1 MCYPFF
7 QKAGAAMNKNIILLG
22 IVILSLS
29 GCSLKEKK
37 VPLDDVGMVGIM
49 AFDYIDEEELKLT
62 VAIPQSSPDAEKDT
76 QIFSVST
83 DLISKGIVDIE
94 ALSDKKIILNQLRV
108 VLFNEEF
115 AHKGNVEKAIQ
126 HLYRNSE
133 VGNKVLIAVVKD
145 NGEEM
150 LKEEYPDK
158 PNINFYLNDLLQ
170 PSINTAFNPNTNIHD
185 FVYTQTNPV
194 FDSIVP
200 LLEKKDAKIEI
211 EGIAIFKGK
220 SMVLSLPKYEAL
232 IIQALQG
239 RKKLAPL
246 ALTLDEKGKN
256 ERLQLDLI
264 SNKVKMR
271 SNKSFK
277 NPKLTIHMKIRGTL
291 VEYKGE
297 REQGL
302 KTPESLTKLEKDINE
317 QIEIDVKKFLEELM
331 ELQVDPIGLTENFR
345 MYYKG
350 KWSEENKLEI
360 LNKLQLDI
368 QVETNI
374 ISTGTLK

>member
-1 MCYPFF
+1 
-7 QKAGAAMNKNIILLG
+7 MNKNIILLG